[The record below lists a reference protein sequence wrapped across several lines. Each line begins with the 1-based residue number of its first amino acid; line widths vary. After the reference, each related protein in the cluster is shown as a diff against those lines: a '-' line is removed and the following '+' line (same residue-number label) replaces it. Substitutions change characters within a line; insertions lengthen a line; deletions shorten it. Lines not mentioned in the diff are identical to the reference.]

1 MHKEL
6 LEQILNDIKELDQ
19 KMDRVLQYLDK
30 QQVETRNL
38 KIKDAMLK
46 GGRVFKKE

>member
-1 MHKEL
+1 MHNEL

-30 QQVETRNL
+30 QQVETRNS